1 VGNRKEGAGMKP
13 ILFQTDMVKAILE
26 GRKTQTRR
34 VMGCSG
40 ALYPNETVADW
51 VVRWKVKPRYQVGDI
66 LWVRETWTLM
76 EPTCNEG
83 PGFYL
88 YKADEPVCENS
99 PWFSK
104 WHPSIYMPKEAAR
117 IFLEVTDVRVERVN
131 DISEE
136 DAKSE
141 GCDKLLMT
149 TSSAKNNFMNLWNR
163 INERR
168 GYGWETN
175 PWVWVISF
183 KKTEVGNGH

>member
-1 VGNRKEGAGMKP
+1 MKP
-13 ILFQTDMVKAILE
+13 ILFSTEMVKAILE

-34 VMGCSG
+34 VI
-40 ALYPNETVADW
+40 
-51 VVRWKVKPRYQVGDI
+51 KPQPSSNVYVEYTPKGNPFWFVDHRPISPKYQVGDI

-83 PGFYL
+83 PDFYL

-168 GYGWETN
+168 GHGWETN

-183 KKTEVGNGH
+183 KKTEVENGH